1 MTTFGG
7 RDSRPMLLRELIDR
21 LNRTYCCHIDFDYM
35 HIAEHNVREWIQQ
48 RIESDDIE
56 RSPSR
61 DMQLRILTRLT
72 DAVIFEEFVR
82 KKYLGATTFSLEG
95 SETLV
100 PLLDLALEAAAED
113 GVIEVVM
120 AMAHRGRLNVLA
132 NIVGKKPADIFREFD
147 DPYSDWYRGRG
158 DVKYHLGASG
168 VWLAANGRKL
178 HVSLCFNPRH
188 LEYVNPVAMG
198 RTRAKQ
204 DRVADLER
212 RKGMCLLIHGD
223 AAFAGEGVVQ
233 ETLNLSQL
241 RGYTVGGTVHVVLNN
256 QIGF

>member
-7 RDSRPMLLRELIDR
+7 RDSRPMPLRDLIDR
-21 LNRTYCCHIDFDYM
+21 LNRTYCGHIGFEYM
-35 HIAEHNVREWIQQ
+35 HIADRNVREWIQQ
-48 RIESDDIE
+48 RIETDDIE

-95 SETLV
+95 AETLV

-132 NIVGKKPADIFREFD
+132 NIVGKRPADIFREFD
-147 DPYSDWYRGRG
+147 DPYSDWFRGRG
-158 DVKYHLGASG
+158 DVKYHLGRERRLAGGQRLASCTFRS
-168 VWLAANGRKL
+168 A
-178 HVSLCFNPRH
+178 S
-188 LEYVNPVAMG
+188 
-198 RTRAKQ
+198 TRA
-204 DRVADLER
+204 
-212 RKGMCLLIHGD
+212 IWN
-223 AAFAGEGVVQ
+223 
-233 ETLNLSQL
+233 T
-241 RGYTVGGTVHVVLNN
+241 
-256 QIGF
+256 

>member
-1 MTTFGG
+1 
-7 RDSRPMLLRELIDR
+7 
-21 LNRTYCCHIDFDYM
+21 M
-35 HIAEHNVREWIQQ
+35 HIAERNVREWIQQ
-48 RIESDDIE
+48 RIESDDID

-95 SETLV
+95 AETLV

-132 NIVGKKPADIFREFD
+132 NICGKRPADIFREFD

-168 VWLAANGRKL
+168 DWLAANGSKL
-178 HVSLCFNPRH
+178 HISLCFNPSH
-188 LEYVNPVAMG
+188 LEYVNPIAMG
-198 RTRAKQ
+198 RIRAKQ
-204 DRVADLER
+204 DRIGDYRAPQRHVRSHSRRCRVRRRRCRAGIAQPERSASLLHRRHAARDPQQPGRFHHRPGRRSLEHLLPATWR
-212 RKGMCLLIHGD
+212 RCCRCRSS
-223 AAFAGEGVVQ
+223 
-233 ETLNLSQL
+233 T
-241 RGYTVGGTVHVVLNN
+241 
-256 QIGF
+256 